1 MSKVVTFLTKLDPL
15 KSVNPLAKSVLGKE
29 KAKAAQE
36 AAAAAGRGQKPAEVV
51 KAKTADLAELKDTLR
66 SKAEAVGA
74 TRSESDFDVL
84 GNAGL
89 VSPKRKA
96 ASRVLLG

>member
-1 MSKVVTFLTKLDPL
+1 MSKVVKVLARLDPL

-29 KAKAAQE
+29 KAAQE
-36 AAAAAGRGQKPAEVV
+36 AAAAAGRGQKPDEAI